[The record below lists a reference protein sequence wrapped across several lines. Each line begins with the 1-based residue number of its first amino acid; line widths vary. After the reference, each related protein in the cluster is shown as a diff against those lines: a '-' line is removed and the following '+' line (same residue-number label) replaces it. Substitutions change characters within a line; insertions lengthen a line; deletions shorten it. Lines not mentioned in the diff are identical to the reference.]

1 MTKIIESTLIS
12 ADGVVNNPGAWAFP
26 YFNEEFAQEATEL
39 LLGCDAMLLGRVTYE
54 DLSRQWPS
62 QTGPFADAIN
72 GIRKYVFT
80 SKLDR
85 ADWNNTV
92 ILRGDVVKE
101 VTRLKE
107 ESEKNLV
114 LFGHGQLSRTLL
126 AGGQLD
132 VLRLAVHPVVV
143 GHQYGGSTENP
154 QTPLKLISAH
164 PRKSGVVV
172 LTYETDAA

>member
-1 MTKIIESTLIS
+1 MTKIIESTLIC
-12 ADGVVNNPGAWAFP
+12 ADGVVNNPGDWALA

-39 LLGCDAMLLGRVTYE
+39 LLGCDAMLLGRGTYE
-54 DLSRQWPS
+54 DLSWRWPS

-72 GIRKYVFT
+72 GIRKYVFS

-85 ADWNNTV
+85 ADWNNSV

-114 LFGHGQLSRTLL
+114 LFGHGQLSHTLL
-126 AGGQLD
+126 DNGLLD
-132 VLRLAVHPVVV
+132 VLRFAVHPVVV
-143 GHQYGGSTENP
+143 GQQYGAFAENP
-154 QTPLKLISAH
+154 KTPLKLISAH
-164 PRKSGVVV
+164 PRQSGVVV
-172 LTYETDAA
+172 LTYETAA